1 MTIKDQY
8 LGELNHL
15 LHVIPSEQRQELLL
29 DYELHFQMA
38 MENGQPE
45 EQIAHELGDPRVIA
59 KELLLGYRVHQAE
72 TKQSCTG
79 IASCIFS
86 GESGLFLI

>member
-59 KELLLGYRVHQAE
+59 KELLLGYRFIRLKLNRALYGYRELYFQR
-72 TKQSCTG
+72 
-79 IASCIFS
+79 
-86 GESGLFLI
+86 